1 MTENKEKLKLSH
13 VLPVLPV
20 LMILSFLISSMLL
33 WCAKILSG
41 SINLEVIYCFELIVI
56 VLCGIFGIFGKILI
70 SNRKSY
76 FFQFFIV
83 FLITGVLFFIG
94 KNEGFNWLRSLVVFQ
109 PAVPLIHIYWNVS
122 SLQPIRDYVKRSQ
135 VVFCTQLI
143 FDGLA
148 SIFLYFIEKNAANID
163 TFMINQLGISER
175 NWGLV
180 ATIFAFLLYF
190 LFPFIRIYISIKMF
204 IDKNGIKIPVDNV
217 LWGTIAQG
225 YLSSLFLISIA
236 INLFL
241 VPSAELDIFSI
252 IVLSQFYL
260 SFNLFFW
267 APSYESINKFGSEK
281 VKAISNF
288 ITIFIILSTLVLLDQ
303 YESEV
308 VGILTWFLPV
318 LLPIFIGEIY
328 KTSDEYLRGHNF
340 EQTRK
345 MGRHIYW
352 ITMLSFNT
360 LLIYNILILFKD
372 SDNKAHI
379 KTILVGMLEY
389 MQSSEG
395 NAVTRTILS
404 LFASGLMF
412 LLSLGVSWMISKM
425 FIKLFKNIY
434 LDKSKGYFI
443 QNESDN
449 SD

>member
-33 WCAKILSG
+33 LCAKILSG

-56 VLCGIFGIFGKILI
+56 VLCGIFGKILI

-83 FLITGVLFFIG
+83 FLITVVLFFIG

-109 PAVPLIHIYWNVS
+109 FAVPLIHIYWNVS

-135 VVFCTQLI
+135 VVFCIQLI
-143 FDGLA
+143 FDGLVGV
-148 SIFLYFIEKNAANID
+148 FLYFIGKNATNID

-190 LFPFIRIYISIKMF
+190 LFPFIRIKISIKKF
-204 IDKNGIKIPVDNV
+204 IDKNGIEIPVDNV

-236 INLFL
+236 LNLFL
-241 VPSAELDIFSI
+241 VPSTELDIFSI

-318 LLPIFIGEIY
+318 LLPTFIGEIY
-328 KTSDEYLRGHNF
+328 KMSEEYLEGIGF
-340 EQTRK
+340 KQTRK
-345 MGRHIYW
+345 MRKHIYW
-352 ITMLSFNT
+352 LTMLSFNT

-372 SDNKAHI
+372 SNSKAHI
-379 KTILVGMLEY
+379 KVFFVDVLEY

-395 NAVTRTILS
+395 NAMASTILS
-404 LFASGLMF
+404 VFASGLIV
-412 LLSLGVSWMISKM
+412 LLSFGLGWIISKYV
-425 FIKLFKNIY
+425 FIVLFKNIY
-434 LDKSKGYFI
+434 LDELKGYFER
-443 QNESDN
+443 NESDN
-449 SD
+449 FD